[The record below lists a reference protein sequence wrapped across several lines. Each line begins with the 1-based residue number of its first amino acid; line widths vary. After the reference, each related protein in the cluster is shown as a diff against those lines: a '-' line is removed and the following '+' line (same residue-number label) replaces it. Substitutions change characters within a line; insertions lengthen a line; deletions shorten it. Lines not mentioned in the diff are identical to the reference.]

1 MAAESFYDILNQAI
15 ADMQEHGFDSMER
28 VAFWQ
33 EKLRRAAQA
42 AVTPDE
48 RMTEFLQNGFRQL
61 YKSMIDNKEILKRN
75 PGIGR
80 FTLEKVK
87 PALRAELN
95 RRLAA
100 SANLVRLNREKV
112 ISQLEQRWSGWA
124 TSIPAG
130 GTDQVKRKEVKE
142 GIKKGLASLPFE
154 ERRVLTDQGH
164 KMVSSLNEILAK
176 DGGAIAAIWHS
187 NYHQINYDYREPHK
201 EREIESKKKPYV
213 VRGNWA
219 LEAGLMKLDGAKY
232 TDSMTQP
239 AEEIFC
245 RCHYQFI
252 YNLHDLPDSMITAKG
267 RASIKAAA
275 EA

>member
-1 MAAESFYDILNQAI
+1 MPAESFYDILNQAI
-15 ADMQEHGFDSMER
+15 DDLQEHGFDSMER

-33 EKLRRAAQA
+33 ERLRRAAQA
-42 AVTPDE
+42 AATPDE
-48 RMTEFLQNGFRQL
+48 RMTEFLQSGFRQL
-61 YKSMIDNKEILKRN
+61 YKSLIDNKEILKRN

-130 GTDQVKRKEVKE
+130 GSDQVKRKEVKA

-187 NYHQINYDYREPHK
+187 HYHQINYDYREPHK
-201 EREIESKKKPYV
+201 EREIKSKKKPYV

-219 LEAGLMKLDGAKY
+219 LEAGLMKLDGAEY
-232 TDSMTQP
+232 TDSITQP

-245 RCHYQFI
+245 RCYWQFL
-252 YNLHDLPDSMITAKG
+252 YNLHDLPDSMITVKG
-267 RASIKAAA
+267 KASIKAAA